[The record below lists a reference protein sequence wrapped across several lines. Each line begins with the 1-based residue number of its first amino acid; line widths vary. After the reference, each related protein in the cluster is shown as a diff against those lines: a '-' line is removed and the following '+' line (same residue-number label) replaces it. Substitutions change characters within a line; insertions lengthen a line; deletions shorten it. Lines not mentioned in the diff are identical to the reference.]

1 MRKMKKKLILAGV
14 IFIAAVCLL
23 PLPRRIN
30 ATHEGVIWRC
40 GGGGEVQSTG
50 VTVKGTYHDHLFRGD
65 AFKGS
70 LRVEALPQTHGEM
83 SVVSMGENQ
92 YGLWYKTDEA
102 LMQSLGSMY
111 VGRDGSVLVLLHED
125 GHWDGDTGLM
135 LTAPASTREEAVALA
150 NEMAQKLSPD
160 WLGAN
165 PFE

>member
-1 MRKMKKKLILAGV
+1 MKMKSNV
-14 IFIAAVCLL
+14 IRFVCLL
-23 PLPRRIN
+23 LVIATVFPL
-30 ATHEGVIWRC
+30 AAC
-40 GGGGEVQSTG
+40 G
-50 VTVKGTYHDHLFRGD
+50 K
-65 AFKGS
+65 K
-70 LRVEALPQTHGEM
+70 
-83 SVVSMGENQ
+83 
-92 YGLWYKTDEA
+92 KTESYDGEA